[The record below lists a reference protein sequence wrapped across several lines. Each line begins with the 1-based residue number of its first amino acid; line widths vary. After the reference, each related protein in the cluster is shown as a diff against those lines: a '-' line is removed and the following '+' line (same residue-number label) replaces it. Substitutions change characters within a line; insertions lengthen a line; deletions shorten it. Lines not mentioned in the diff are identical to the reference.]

1 MKSLSFH
8 SSRRGMA
15 LVVILGVILILT
27 IMAVGLSTIM
37 RTERAVARN
46 NLDSVQARAF
56 AEMAVDNATG
66 LIRTAIE
73 AGSAQDKFW
82 SSQGGRVTVFNANG
96 SVDATAS
103 RDLFSQGSSGSAVN
117 LNQTSFSGKS
127 PIATA
132 SSVGSGSAPPI
143 EAQWVEV
150 LDNPSNPASADNK
163 ITGRYA
169 FWVDDETSKINI
181 NTADGS
187 AKYTS
192 TWYGSGTPADI
203 SLESLKLGGTD
214 ISSSQA
220 ASIANQTGIKSS
232 GASTTPRYFNSQREI
247 SKISGAGSALFEE
260 NNFSLTHLSLAPEL
274 NIFGEPRIPLTVS
287 RSIALPS
294 GTTVNNIMTGDYD
307 YKGVG
312 TPGAAT
318 IPIGR
323 SLTQIYPSSSQLP
336 LMGSGPLPQTFK
348 YEESMDNQRYTTASP
363 DYEMGY
369 RIARYLKGYNS
380 AGTAIQWPTFPGS
393 GSGFADKYTD
403 RQIDSITLQIL
414 SLMKRSVMADHF
426 RSSSLAPIM
435 GKGWLSGK
443 PVKGVGRTPKLNEI
457 LVIFSATPGVR
468 KLGSTSYNVAEFSV
482 RIYLEWYLPK
492 EYAGYDLTTP
502 YDATSAS
509 GFRIGFDDSKSY
521 LNCVDAPGVVNDGD
535 PGALGGY
542 WMDNLLVIQDGAGA
556 PAGID
561 LYGNG
566 TSNPDPDQA
575 KASAYHPWRRKT
587 DGTYTGA
594 GPGASVA
601 QPALRMGFRLSDQAS
616 AVRWKV
622 GEYHCVGS
630 HNNVL
635 AATYPSKP
643 NVTELKI
650 KGGLTIWA
658 RSASGSPAEGF
669 NLDPVPLDSIR
680 GPAYTGE
687 DYASI
692 KSELLE
698 AVIPMP
704 AGLTIPVPGQVTIHY
719 QVADPLVNSMPGDWV
734 VTVNPPASQITMQI
748 PSTDTATHYMNGENV
763 IAKASAGGDPKANWL
778 PTQAADI
785 TKNQR
790 FPSVGALQYI
800 RTGMM
805 PDKAKESLPL
815 SQQHGTSFR
824 MLNFSP
830 SSSPSQAT
838 DGGGKYPDW
847 AMLDLFTVPAALQP
861 LGGGPQFDLTAGGAT
876 AGRLNPNS
884 PKLPSGTTS
893 RTTPLEALFDHQE
906 VYRAVNDTPAAD
918 VVDEVALAKAVKS
931 YIDGLGRPLMMA
943 GEICN
948 VPEIADYV
956 YQGVGASARSRNDLV
971 RQIVGN
977 LTTRSN
983 TFTIWAVGQTVR
995 KKTGNTQYGKFEAG
1009 DTVTG
1014 EARYE
1019 VLIERYLDLGID
1031 GVAGNSAN
1039 PGPDGIIGTP
1049 DDPVDAQYHPSMT
1062 YPLPYKYRVVQARQI
1077 VN

>member
-1 MKSLSFH
+1 
-8 SSRRGMA
+8 MA
-15 LVVILGVILILT
+15 LVVILGVIVILT

-82 SSQGGRVTVFNANG
+82 SSQGGRITVFNANG
-96 SVDATAS
+96 TVDTAAS
-103 RDLFSQGSSGSAVN
+103 RNLFSQGPSGLTVD

-132 SSVGSGSAPPI
+132 AAVGAGSAPPM
-143 EAQWVEV
+143 EVQWIDV
-150 LDNPSNPASADNK
+150 LDNPASPAGPDNK
-163 ITGRYA
+163 IAGRYA

-187 AKYTS
+187 AKYTDA
-192 TWYGSGTPADI
+192 WFGSGTPADI
-203 SLESLKLGGTD
+203 SLEALKLSGVD
-214 ISSSQA
+214 IPSSLA
-220 ASIANQTGIKSS
+220 ASIANQTGIKPS
-232 GASTTPRYFNSQREI
+232 GASASPRYFNSQREI
-247 SKISGAGSALFEE
+247 AQTAGAGSAIYED
-260 NNFSLTHLSLAPEL
+260 NNFSLTHYSRAPEL

-287 RSIALPS
+287 RTVTQPS
-294 GTTVNNIMTGDYD
+294 GPSVVNNVMTGDYN
-307 YKGVG
+307 YTGVG
-312 TPGAAT
+312 VPSASTVPVGQ
-318 IPIGR
+318 P
-323 SLTQIYPSSSQLP
+323 LTQIYPSASQLP
-336 LMGSGPLPQTFK
+336 LMGAAALPQTFE
-348 YEESMDNQRYTTASP
+348 YETSMGDQRYTDASI
-363 DYEMGY
+363 DYQMGY

-380 AGTAIQWPTFPGS
+380 GGEAIQWPAFPGA
-393 GSGFADKYTD
+393 GAGFADKYTD

-414 SLMKRSVMADHF
+414 SLIKRSTLADHF
-426 RSSSLAPIM
+426 RAPSLTPIM

-492 EYAGYDLTTP
+492 EYEGYDLAEP
-502 YDATSAS
+502 YDATSAA
-509 GFRIGFDDSKSY
+509 GFRMGFNDSKSY
-521 LNCVDAPGVVNDGD
+521 LNCLDAPGVVNESD
-535 PGALGGY
+535 PAVLGGY
-542 WMDNLLVIQDGAGA
+542 WMDNLLVIEDQNGT

-566 TSNPDPDQA
+566 TSKLDPDQA
-575 KASAYHPWRRKT
+575 KAEAYHPWRRKT

-601 QPALRMGFRLSDQAS
+601 QPALRMGFRLSNPAAPS
-616 AVRWKV
+616 TWKV
-622 GEYHCVGS
+622 GEYHSVGS

-643 NVTELKI
+643 DVTELRI
-650 KGGLTIWA
+650 KGGLTVWA
-658 RSASGSPAEGF
+658 RSASGSPAEGY

-692 KSELLE
+692 RSELLE

-704 AGLTIPVPGQVTIHY
+704 AGLSVPVPGQVTVHF
-719 QVADPLVNSMPGDWV
+719 QVADPLVNSMPGDWI
-734 VTVNPPASQITMQI
+734 VTVNPSVSQVTMQI
-748 PSTDTATHYMNGENV
+748 PANDTAMHYMDGENSL
-763 IAKASAGGDPKANWL
+763 AKAASGGDPKAHWL
-778 PTQAADI
+778 PTQSANI
-785 TKNQR
+785 PKNQR
-790 FPSVGALQYI
+790 LPSIGALQYI

-805 PDKAKESLPL
+805 PDKAQESRPL
-815 SQQHGTSFR
+815 SQQQGAPYR

-830 SSSPSQAT
+830 SSSASQQT
-838 DGGGKYPDW
+838 EGGGKYPDW
-847 AMLDLFTVPAALQP
+847 AMLDLFSVPAALQP
-861 LGGGPQFDLTAGGAT
+861 LGGSRIDLTAGGAT

-884 PKLPSGTTS
+884 PQLPSGTVP
-893 RTTPLEALFDHQE
+893 RTTPLEALFDHQR
-906 VYRAVNDTPAAD
+906 VYQSVSDTPSAD
-918 VVDEVALAKAVKS
+918 VVDEVALATAVKG

-948 VPEIADYV
+948 VPEVADYV
-956 YQGVGASARSRNDLV
+956 YQGVGSTSRSRNDLV

-995 KKTGNTQYGKFEAG
+995 KKIGNVQYGRFETG
-1009 DTVTG
+1009 DAITG
-1014 EARYE
+1014 EARYQ
-1019 VLIERYLDLGID
+1019 VLVERYLDLGTD
-1031 GVAGNSAN
+1031 GVAGNSVN
-1039 PGPDGIIGTP
+1039 PGPDGIVGTP
-1049 DDPVDAQYHPSMT
+1049 DDPVDAQYHPPMT
-1062 YPLPYKYRVVQARQI
+1062 YPLPYKYRVVQIRQI